1 MWAAWFDLNKKQ
13 VKSQGRLKLQ
23 VDDSYDVGWCF
34 FHRMPN
40 DDLVE
45 SKVEVAYEPMR
56 HGPVGKKSQFFE
68 KKRNKQQI
76 GTSIHFRIFQICLN
90 ARKLPH

>member
-1 MWAAWFDLNKKQ
+1 MIVMMSAW
-13 VKSQGRLKLQ
+13 
-23 VDDSYDVGWCF
+23 F

-68 KKRNKQQI
+68 KKKTNRNV
-76 GTSIHFRIFQICLN
+76 HPFENFRIF
-90 ARKLPH
+90 

>member
-1 MWAAWFDLNKKQ
+1 
-13 VKSQGRLKLQ
+13 
-23 VDDSYDVGWCF
+23 
-34 FHRMPN
+34 MPN

-68 KKRNKQQI
+68 KKTKNKSERP
-76 GTSIHFRIFQICLN
+76 SISDYFRFASI
-90 ARKLPH
+90 

>member
-1 MWAAWFDLNKKQ
+1 MIVMMSAW
-13 VKSQGRLKLQ
+13 
-23 VDDSYDVGWCF
+23 F

-68 KKRNKQQI
+68 KKKKTNRNV
-76 GTSIHFRIFQICLN
+76 HPFENFRIF
-90 ARKLPH
+90 

>member
-1 MWAAWFDLNKKQ
+1 MIVMMSAW
-13 VKSQGRLKLQ
+13 
-23 VDDSYDVGWCF
+23 F

-68 KKRNKQQI
+68 KKKKNKSERP
-76 GTSIHFRIFQICLN
+76 SI
-90 ARKLPH
+90 